1 MQFIIITKH
10 KHMYINTRII
20 QKTKQKIP
28 FFPFSFHFFSFFVNR
43 YDIICI
49 HSFCINSRIIPKKR
63 RKTNLFSLLFPPF
76 SSFFTNISAI
86 LWCVLKL
93 KYTLIDKKN
102 VVFKTMAIKN
112 TEMRKKLWKCLLF
125 IFQKIWKFCH

>member
-1 MQFIIITKH
+1 MQFILITKH
-10 KHMYINTRII
+10 KHMYINNRII
-20 QKTKQKIP
+20 QTNKKQKIL

-43 YDIICI
+43 YDIISI

-63 RKTNLFSLLFPPF
+63 RKTNFVSLFFPPF

-102 VVFKTMAIKN
+102 VVFKTMSIKN
-112 TEMRKKLWKCLLF
+112 TEMRKKL
-125 IFQKIWKFCH
+125 